1 MLHFIL
7 ITVCVLLNA
16 ICMWSIHILIKD
28 MDNLTWKSYM
38 KYLLGIPV
46 GAGLSLLLS
55 PITVQNII
63 PFALMGGIVGE
74 LLSLLA
80 LTIKQAYK
88 KDTVISYYD
97 DGSPS
102 KFFITGDK
110 HRHFDRVKEF
120 CREMNTR
127 RKDVLIILGDSGFNY
142 YDDKRDDEL
151 KKEISALNITLFCLH
166 GNKENRPQNVG
177 TYGIRS
183 FCGGKV
189 YYEPKYPNIYF
200 AIDGE
205 IYTFE
210 GKKYMVVGGAHSVD
224 KMRCLEEGTPFWF
237 DEMPNDTI
245 KAKVELELQNQDNK
259 IFGMMTHTCPIDYL
273 PTEMFISTIERI
285 SFNLTRIINL
295 GMLFKSFLFNKSEQ
309 NIFESRFLRKRED
322 QLVKILLR
330 FGKKTPIQRRKDLI
344 FIKRTC
350 GSNCSFASISVL
362 NVGTHICF

>member
-1 MLHFIL
+1 MGTAERRYEI
-7 ITVCVLLNA
+7 
-16 ICMWSIHILIKD
+16 
-28 MDNLTWKSYM
+28 
-38 KYLLGIPV
+38 
-46 GAGLSLLLS
+46 
-55 PITVQNII
+55 ITVQNII
-63 PFALMGGIVGE
+63 LFALMGGIVGE
-74 LLSLLA
+74 LLSLFV

-97 DGSPS
+97 DGSPA

-224 KMRCLEEGTPFWF
+224 KMRCLEEGTPFWYGF
-237 DEMPNDTI
+237 T
-245 KAKVELELQNQDNK
+245 KVSK
-259 IFGMMTHTCPIDYL
+259 K
-273 PTEMFISTIERI
+273 
-285 SFNLTRIINL
+285 SFVSSQCLNAFRNL
-295 GMLFKSFLFNKSEQ
+295 GLALFFVGTGFSTGTQDVSFD
-309 NIFESRFLRKRED
+309 IRA
-322 QLVKILLR
+322 ILYGILITLTAIIC
-330 FGKKTPIQRRKDLI
+330 GCGLCKLIQRKYPLQQEFIIAGGMTSSPAYGALSGITTEASVNCFSFSYFGALVTLI
-344 FIKRTC
+344 IAIQIT
-350 GSNCSFASISVL
+350 I
-362 NVGTHICF
+362 

>member
-1 MLHFIL
+1 MLNTIFI
-7 ITVCVLLNA
+7 IMCVFLNA
-16 ICMWSIHILIKD
+16 LCLWSIHVLLRDKY
-28 MDNLTWKSYM
+28 NLAWKSYL
-38 KYLLGIPV
+38 KYFSGIPV
-46 GAGLSLLLS
+46 GAGLSLLLF

-63 PFALMGGIVGE
+63 LLSLMGGAVGE
-74 LLSLLA
+74 LLSLFS
-80 LTIKQAYK
+80 LTIKQSYK

-97 DGSPS
+97 DGSPA

-127 RKDVLIILGDSGFNY
+127 RKDVLIILGDAGFNY
-142 YDDKRDDEL
+142 YDDKRDDDL

-224 KMRCLEEGTPFWF
+224 KMRCLEEGTPFWY
-237 DEMPNDTI
+237 DEMPNDSV
-245 KAKVELELQNQDNK
+245 KATVEQHLLNKENK
-259 IFGMMTHTCPIDYL
+259 IYGMMTHTCPIDYL
-273 PTEMFISTIERI
+273 PTEMFMSTRQNASIKRKPRKAK
-285 SFNLTRIINL
+285 SKK
-295 GMLFKSFLFNKSEQ
+295 LFKPDIDRSTEIWLGELEKKLDYEVWFCGHYHVDKQIDKFQMMWRDIRPLHMQLFGDE
-309 NIFESRFLRKRED
+309 
-322 QLVKILLR
+322 
-330 FGKKTPIQRRKDLI
+330 
-344 FIKRTC
+344 
-350 GSNCSFASISVL
+350 
-362 NVGTHICF
+362 

>member
-7 ITVCVLLNA
+7 ITICVLLNSICLWA
-16 ICMWSIHILIKD
+16 IRILTKD
-28 MDNLTWKSYM
+28 MDNLTWKYYL
-38 KYLLGIPV
+38 KYLSGIPI
-46 GAGLSLLLS
+46 GAALSLLLS
-55 PITVQNII
+55 PITVQNVLL
-63 PFALMGGIVGE
+63 FALMGGVVGE
-74 LLSLLA
+74 LLA
-80 LTIKQAYK
+80 FFVLTIKQVYK

-97 DGSPS
+97 DGSPA
-102 KFFITGDK
+102 KFFVTGDK

-127 RKDVLIILGDSGFNY
+127 RKDVLIILGDAGFNY
-142 YDDKRDDEL
+142 YDDKRDDDL

-224 KMRCLEEGTPFWF
+224 KMRCLEEGTPFWY
-237 DEMPNDTI
+237 DEMPDDTV
-245 KAKVELELQNQDNK
+245 KATVEQHLLNEENK
-259 IFGMMTHTCPIDYL
+259 IYGMMTHTCPIDYL
-273 PTEMFISTIERI
+273 PTEMFMSTRQNASIKRKPRKAK
-285 SFNLTRIINL
+285 SKK
-295 GMLFKSFLFNKSEQ
+295 LFKPDIDRSTEIWLGELEKKLDYEVWFCGHYHVDKQIDKVQMMWRDIRPLHMQLFGDE
-309 NIFESRFLRKRED
+309 
-322 QLVKILLR
+322 
-330 FGKKTPIQRRKDLI
+330 
-344 FIKRTC
+344 
-350 GSNCSFASISVL
+350 
-362 NVGTHICF
+362 